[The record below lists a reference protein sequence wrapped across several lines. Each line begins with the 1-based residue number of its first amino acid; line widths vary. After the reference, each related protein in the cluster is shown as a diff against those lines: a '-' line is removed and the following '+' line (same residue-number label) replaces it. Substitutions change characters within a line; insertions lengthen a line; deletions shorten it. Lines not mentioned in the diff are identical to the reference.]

1 MIRGFRQDAAERIAL
16 ARRQRPFDGIA
27 DLCARASID
36 RRQQSLLADAG
47 ALRGLAG
54 HRHRARWEIAA
65 VEPQRGL
72 FADIAAPTQRDK
84 VVLPLPTPGE
94 DMRADY
100 ALTGT
105 TLGRHPLSLLRK
117 VLVTKR
123 YRRSADLRHLPHG
136 RQVRIAG
143 LVTLRQRP
151 ETASGVTFLTLED
164 EDGMTNVV
172 IWRDL
177 AERQRR
183 VLLESRLLAVEGRLE
198 NQHGV
203 LHLIAQ
209 RLDNLTGLLGSLD
222 TRSRDFH

>member
-1 MIRGFRQDAAERIAL
+1 
-16 ARRQRPFDGIA
+16 
-27 DLCARASID
+27 
-36 RRQQSLLADAG
+36 
-47 ALRGLAG
+47 
-54 HRHRARWEIAA
+54 
-65 VEPQRGL
+65 
-72 FADIAAPTQRDK
+72 
-84 VVLPLPTPGE
+84 
-94 DMRADY
+94 
-100 ALTGT
+100 
-105 TLGRHPLSLLRK
+105 
-117 VLVTKR
+117 
-123 YRRSADLRHLPHG
+123 
-136 RQVRIAG
+136 VRVAG

-209 RLDNLTGLLGSLD
+209 RLGNLTALLGSLD